1 MQVSIGH
8 LHAFFLN
15 KMVAKDTKRKGN
27 RKNSS
32 GTSASRKRTSLA
44 GGTKLKKTTVKGKTK
59 SKAAEDYNTPF
70 MKKIIIIT
78 VLLAVLAAGLAVW
91 SFMKI
96 KGLTVYDILS
106 SAL

>member
-1 MQVSIGH
+1 
-8 LHAFFLN
+8 
-15 KMVAKDTKRKGN
+15 MVEKSTKKKDN
-27 RKNSS
+27 RKNSR
-32 GTSASRKRTSLA
+32 GISASRKRSSSA
-44 GGTKLKKTTVKGKTK
+44 GSSKLKKTIVKGRTQ
-59 SKAAEDYNTPF
+59 SKVAEDYNTPF

>member
-1 MQVSIGH
+1 
-8 LHAFFLN
+8 
-15 KMVAKDTKRKGN
+15 MVARDTKRKDS
-27 RKNSS
+27 RKSNK
-32 GTSASRKRTSLA
+32 GTAASRKRTSSARSTLR
-44 GGTKLKKTTVKGKTK
+44 GTSVKGKSK
-59 SKAAEDYNTPF
+59 SQAVEDYNTPF
-70 MKKIIIIT
+70 MRKIIIIT